1 VLRYAVSGGGEQ
13 DAVEQRLPVRI
24 PTQIEAVALAGETR
38 ETAREQLSTPSGV
51 RQDVGGLEVTMA
63 STVLGG
69 YGEAMR
75 QLVDY
80 PYGCLEQMSS
90 RLVPLVALRE
100 LHGVFKLPWKPDT
113 ARAWVGQEAIARWG
127 TSDPDEVAAK
137 TVKAIEALQRFDGG
151 YGYWSSDTCS
161 SPHGIGLRG
170 PRPGA
175 RRRGRLPRRPGGA
188 PPGPAVPGQ
197 GRRGE
202 RADLLLVVAQ
212 RGSRDSR
219 LRGVRPGPHPRATG
233 LERHGALRPSLGA
246 PGYGKAMLADALWI
260 GGGDRAAARA
270 LTTELMDRAKETS
283 GTLHLEEMNA
293 VTYQSDWSSDLRTTA
308 IALQTLVNVTPDHPS
323 VGKMARYLVQARGTD
338 GRYKTTQE
346 SAFALM
352 ALTEVVRT
360 REKDVPD
367 FLGKVLVGGKQVAE
381 SEFRGRSMEVRRT
394 VLPMAQLPA
403 LGKSAAF
410 EFLRDGKKGLLS
422 YTAVL
427 RYAPVEMPRDA
438 LERGLVVQRWIEPYG
453 GGGQL
458 KSIRAGELVR
468 IKVRVGTPAARTNVA
483 LEIPLPAGLEAVDT
497 TLATT
502 ARLSRGEPSA
512 DTETEEMEDARAA
525 GVPPWVLG
533 FWNPF
538 NHTELRDDRALFF
551 SNELPPGGAHGLGGG
566 PGDDAGRLPARPRA
580 RRGDVCARGLRPL
593 RREHV
598 PGAGRGERRG
608 PLRAPPADA
617 SRASAVDEIFGL
629 RRGLLPCSGR
639 ARSRCSPSSPGRCP
653 RSSSIRT
660 AR

>member
-1 VLRYAVSGGGEQ
+1 
-13 DAVEQRLPVRI
+13 
-24 PTQIEAVALAGETR
+24 
-38 ETAREQLSTPSGV
+38 
-51 RQDVGGLEVTMA
+51 
-63 STVLGG
+63 
-69 YGEAMR
+69 
-75 QLVDY
+75 
-80 PYGCLEQMSS
+80 
-90 RLVPLVALRE
+90 
-100 LHGVFKLPWKPDT
+100 
-113 ARAWVGQEAIARWG
+113 
-127 TSDPDEVAAK
+127 
-137 TVKAIEALQRFDGG
+137 
-151 YGYWSSDTCS
+151 
-161 SPHGIGLRG
+161 
-170 PRPGA
+170 
-175 RRRGRLPRRPGGA
+175 
-188 PPGPAVPGQ
+188 
-197 GRRGE
+197 
-202 RADLLLVVAQ
+202 
-212 RGSRDSR
+212 
-219 LRGVRPGPHPRATG
+219 
-233 LERHGALRPSLGA
+233 
-246 PGYGKAMLADALWI
+246 MLADALWI

-551 SNELPPGGAHGLGGG
+551 SNELPPGVHTVSVVARATT
-566 PGDDAGRLPARPRA
+566 PGDYLLVPARAEAMYAPEVFGRSDGSMFQVLDEGSVAA
-580 RRGDVCARGLRPL
+580 R
-593 RREHV
+593 
-598 PGAGRGERRG
+598 
-608 PLRAPPADA
+608 
-617 SRASAVDEIFGL
+617 
-629 RRGLLPCSGR
+629 
-639 ARSRCSPSSPGRCP
+639 
-653 RSSSIRT
+653 
-660 AR
+660 